1 MYVEKIYIYSGIATV
16 GKKTVGKSVEYIK
29 SKIQKTHQ
37 EKKKKKKVRK
47 K

>member
-1 MYVEKIYIYSGIATV
+1 MEKIYIYSGIATV

-29 SKIQKTHQ
+29 SKIQKTQ

>member
-29 SKIQKTHQ
+29 SKIQKTQ